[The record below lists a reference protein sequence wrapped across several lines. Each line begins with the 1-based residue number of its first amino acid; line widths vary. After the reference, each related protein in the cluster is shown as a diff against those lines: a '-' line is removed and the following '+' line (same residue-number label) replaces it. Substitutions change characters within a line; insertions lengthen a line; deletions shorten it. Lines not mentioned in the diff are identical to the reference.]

1 MSLDDVDNIL
11 NGVFAKLQ
19 MTSYRND
26 YEAQN
31 SYETNLEK
39 IKEARSILA
48 GFSGARV
55 TSTLHRCDDLE
66 RDWNKKYHAIPR
78 TSAVSNAHTVGGEW
92 IKELQAEDEID
103 EMEELSTQKTNKR
116 KQKSKGKRQKGVAG
130 VDLTDAKDTQRDT
143 KNEKLGMERGTSL
156 CHLVAPNSDM
166 DLQEAYDETYT
177 MKPSNRNRGTS
188 PKRSTESPA
197 GEGEGS
203 SSQSDAPE
211 AEVTIETHK
220 YCLTSAIP
228 SEVTAAPNVVVDP
241 MVGTAFA
248 ELKFDTPLNIPAY
261 EQGQIVYHVQMFRA
275 VIAAVARGPPTR
287 SPALSPRQ
295 AAATES
301 NPAQNTSAAQDVEA
315 EGDDMVLLSSDES
328 SEGEGDAHDE
338 RRNHRVWKKMG
349 SEDYVVL
356 SDLSA
361 NVIAE
366 YDAKREEEE
375 AKADSGK
382 LPSLIYGP
390 LEFLR
395 SVSTSTWVIVLCH
408 GGYFAGAVYTNTK
421 PILHKSFHR
430 YVVRKKQGGKQSNHE
445 KGGGSTNSA
454 GGMIRKN
461 QEIKWKVA
469 VRDILCEWREAIDRA
484 WVILY
489 AAPGPD
495 NRAILT
501 DFAALP
507 ASTSNGRRDRSPI
520 DMKDPR
526 VQSVPMTT
534 HRPTFK
540 EVQRVF
546 DTVSKCTIRVKAV
559 NESQK

>member
-1 MSLDDVDNIL
+1 MDSPLAKQKFECTSTMSLDDVDAIL
-11 NGVFAKLQ
+11 NLVFSKLQ

-39 IKEARSILA
+39 IKEARTILA
-48 GFSGARV
+48 QFSGARV
-55 TSTLHRCDDLE
+55 TSQINRCDDLE

-78 TSAVSNAHTVGGEW
+78 TSASSAAHTVGGEW

-103 EMEELSTQKTNKR
+103 EMEELSSLKTTKR
-116 KQKSKGKRQKGVAG
+116 KQKSKGKRQKGAAG
-130 VDLTDAKDTQRDT
+130 VDLTDARDTQRDT

-166 DLQEAYDETYT
+166 DLQEVYDETYT
-177 MKPSNRNRGTS
+177 MKPSKN
-188 PKRSTESPA
+188 RSTTPKPA
-197 GEGEGS
+197 P
-203 SSQSDAPE
+203 SDDSEPDEEE
-211 AEVTIETHK
+211 AAATIETHK

-228 SEVTAAPNVVVDP
+228 TEVVAAPSVVVDP

-248 ELKFDTPLNIPAY
+248 ELKFDTQLTIPAY
-261 EQGQIVYHVQMFRA
+261 EQGKIVYHVQMFRA

-287 SPALSPRQ
+287 SPAISPRQ
-295 AAATES
+295 AAAE
-301 NPAQNTSAAQDVEA
+301 PIAVAANTAADG
-315 EGDDMVLLSSDES
+315 EGEEDMVLLSSDES
-328 SEGEGDAHDE
+328 TDGEGEAHDE

-361 NVIAE
+361 NVVAE

-382 LPSLIYGP
+382 LPSVVYGP

-395 SVSTSTWVIVLCH
+395 SISTSTWVIVLCH

-454 GGMIRKN
+454 GGMIRKS

-507 ASTSNGRRDRSPI
+507 ASTSNGRRDKSPI
-520 DMKDPR
+520 DLKDPR

-546 DTVSKCTIRVKAV
+546 DTVSKCTIRIKAA
-559 NESQK
+559 K